1 MMYVMSRFGQ
11 FQKRSRKFHAK
22 TTTRERSFSA
32 YVISHSTCLHKAVCI
47 RNQTGLMFQ
56 QTAQNAKANVLEAE
70 NKDKQLLGA
79 STLRLHENK
88 NLIRKLNTE
97 KGV

>member
-1 MMYVMSRFGQ
+1 
-11 FQKRSRKFHAK
+11 
-22 TTTRERSFSA
+22 
-32 YVISHSTCLHKAVCI
+32 
-47 RNQTGLMFQ
+47 MFQ

>member
-1 MMYVMSRFGQ
+1 
-11 FQKRSRKFHAK
+11 
-22 TTTRERSFSA
+22 
-32 YVISHSTCLHKAVCI
+32 
-47 RNQTGLMFQ
+47 MFQ

-97 KGV
+97 KGVQENYDRSGKLEKNSSAIPLNEGEQKQIKCGT